1 MSGSMSGMW
10 RRSYGSASEAP
21 PHERGGHRYAAPIAT
36 APHLDSTG
44 QRPLI
49 WSPTH
54 LASHLCLFSHLQS
67 VIHFNTAIPSLGIGI
82 ELSSVYRIAA
92 NLCEVAL
99 GEHLR
104 LRWLALLLDIPGTK
118 SGGGA

>member
-1 MSGSMSGMW
+1 M
-10 RRSYGSASEAP
+10 A
-21 PHERGGHRYAAPIAT
+21 
-36 APHLDSTG
+36 G
-44 QRPLI
+44 QRPLN

-92 NLCEVAL
+92 NFCEVAL

-104 LRWLALLLDIPGTK
+104 LRWLATSP
-118 SGGGA
+118 